1 MPSHLTG
8 AAIGALSV
16 VDSMGTIIAVFSYGR
31 LFKHT
36 VETSPMLY
44 YYVSAGF
51 CALALSF
58 ATVNW
63 WTYRRK

>member
-1 MPSHLTG
+1 MPTHLTG
-8 AAIGALSV
+8 AAIGAWSV
-16 VDSMGTIIAVFSYGR
+16 VDSLSTIIALFSYGR

-36 VETSPMLY
+36 VETSPMFY
-44 YYVSAGF
+44 YYVSAGL

-58 ATVNW
+58 ATASW